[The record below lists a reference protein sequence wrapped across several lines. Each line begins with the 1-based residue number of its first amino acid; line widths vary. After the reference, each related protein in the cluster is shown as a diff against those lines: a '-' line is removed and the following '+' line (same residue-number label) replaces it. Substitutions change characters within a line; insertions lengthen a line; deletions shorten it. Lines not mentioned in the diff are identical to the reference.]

1 MLPNIKE
8 RKVFVCAAVNG
19 TDSEAFKTE
28 QAGTVV
34 LFPDGIVYDA
44 NILKSAIGYLLR
56 NDKPIGNLILIN
68 EYGKILEI
76 DRIEIRSGLLNKKL
90 KGFY

>member
-1 MLPNIKE
+1 M
-8 RKVFVCAAVNG
+8 A
-19 TDSEAFKTE
+19 DFKCPTEYNWNTLQKALKHGFE